1 MRNLVKKMSSLVV
14 ALVMVV
20 GVFTCATVFAANSNV
35 PSTYNSGKKKI
46 VGQVD
51 LSNVTYNNGQE
62 VEKNGKLFYEGYV
75 GGTVEASDLF
85 EGAYDKFV
93 ADFKGQKE
101 PITRRPYENLVMF
114 DKGEEFPSIKYTV
127 KFPKNFVID
136 ENAITVSE
144 STETI
149 GKIEKFYDKDSNS
162 VTFRLFLGTWNDYK
176 GFFELYDKE
185 KGTTGHNISIN
196 IPYSVEIKDQA
207 TTDLGTISSNGKC
220 ELYKYGGWF
229 GYGTKIVNVTSKPI
243 SFHVTR

>member
-51 LSNVTYNNGQE
+51 LSNMIYNNGQE
-62 VEKNGKLFYEGYV
+62 VEKNGKL
-75 GGTVEASDLF
+75 L
-85 EGAYDKFV
+85 YDKFV